1 MSSNINNDNIDST
14 YPIAGQDN
22 DSQGFRDNFSAI
34 KSNFVAT
41 KAELEDLQSKAIL
54 KSALTGG
61 TLSNDLGGNE
71 ISNGTHVNFHGK
83 SYTNSSTP
91 TSADIDVRNGSL
103 QVFQISDDSTLTF
116 RQWPTTGR
124 YANVRVHLRN
134 NAIAIDVGDSITV
147 GKRYTVDTV
156 GSTNF
161 VSMGADPTASIT
173 GSITGTTLTVTAVA
187 SGTLDT
193 NTYLSGTGITAGTK
207 INGLGSG
214 TGGTGTYTVDTSHPS
229 GTGSVAM
236 TGMTSGV
243 VFIATNKG
251 SGSGKVKPWKTVDL
265 LTDGVGNI
273 IPDSEF
279 TLPLLLKPDATV
291 DQVVEAWTYNGG
303 SKVFLNYIGN
313 LDQNEINYSTLNIGR
328 LNVQESTDSISPDTG
343 TAVITGGVGIGKT
356 LNVGGDVY
364 VSGRIV
370 VTGSGST
377 LNASANVEHLSD
389 VQDVVIVDP
398 RQGDVLKY
406 DPTGDGTW
414 TNTVDLIEYV
424 VTIPN
429 NTNPDPF
436 SFDGVDI
443 DQANLRFEIG
453 KKYRFN
459 LEHISNNGL
468 GLRFST
474 VPDTDPVVA
483 YANDFTGEENGVY
496 SYGTPGST
504 AGAYIELFVTE
515 NTPSPLY
522 VYAQDVGGPDTS
534 LMGMAWPIQV
544 AGGSIKVVRDYTAYR
559 SQNIIVDTTDGP
571 VTITLPVAPELGTTI
586 TIVDNG
592 HAATDN
598 ITIDPGNPGVTIN
611 GETGNIA
618 IAGNYGGVTLAS
630 DGTNWTALRVSYNGS
645 EDVAD
650 SGTIRLDTAVSYFA
664 TEGPESST
672 LAAGTEGQVKTLVM
686 KAFVGNMVVSVSNA
700 GWKVGGGT
708 GTITFDQIGDACT
721 LQFVDNKWFVI
732 GNNGCELDSMPAVIV
747 ESPGA
752 ANDTGK
758 AGDIAY
764 DPDYLYICVANNT
777 WKRVAIATWP

>member
-14 YPIAGQDN
+14 YPVAGQDN
-22 DSQGFRDNFSAI
+22 DSQGFRDNFAAI
-34 KSNFVAT
+34 KSNFVAAKT
-41 KAELEDLQSKAIL
+41 ELEDLQAKAIL
-54 KSALTGG
+54 KSALTGS
-61 TLSNDLGGNE
+61 TLSNDFGGSN
-71 ISNGTHVNFHGK
+71 ISNGTYTNFHGT

-91 TSADIDVRNGSL
+91 TSADIDVRVGSL
-103 QVFQISDDSTLTF
+103 QVFQITDDSTLTF
-116 RQWPTTGR
+116 RHWPTTGK
-124 YANVRVHLRN
+124 YANVRLHLRN
-134 NAIAIDVGDSITV
+134 NAIAIDVGDNVTV
-147 GKRYTVDTV
+147 GKRYTIDTV

-161 VSMGADPTASIT
+161 TTMGADPTATFT

-187 SGTLDT
+187 SGVLNT
-193 NTYLSGTGITAGTK
+193 NTYISGSGITAGTK

-214 TGGTGTYTVDTSHPS
+214 SGGTGTYTVDTSHPS
-229 GTGSVAM
+229 GTGSVDM
-236 TGMTSGV
+236 TGMTAGV

-251 SGSGKVKPWKTVDL
+251 SGSGKVKPWKTLNL
-265 LTDGVGNI
+265 LTDGVGEI
-273 IPDSEF
+273 IADSEF
-279 TLPLLLKPDATV
+279 SLPLLLKPDATV

-303 SKVFLNYIGN
+303 TKVFLNYIGN

-356 LNVGGDVY
+356 LNVGGDIY
-364 VSGRIV
+364 VSGKIV
-370 VTGSGST
+370 VTGEGST
-377 LNASANVEHLSD
+377 LNASSNVAHLAD
-389 VQDVVIVDP
+389 VQDVNIVDP

-406 DPTGDGTW
+406 DPTGDGSW
-414 TNTVDLIEYV
+414 TNTVDLTEYV

-436 SFDGVDI
+436 NFDGVPI
-443 DQANLRFEIG
+443 DQAALRFEIG

-459 LEHISNNGL
+459 LEDVSNSGL
-468 GLRFST
+468 GMRFST
-474 VPDTDPVVA
+474 VPDTDPIVA
-483 YANDFTGEENGVY
+483 YAHDYTGEANGVY

-522 VYAQDVGGPDTS
+522 LYARDIGGPDTS
-534 LMGMAWPIQV
+534 LMGKAWPIQV
-544 AGGSIKVVRDYTAYR
+544 AGGSIKVVRDYTASR
-559 SQNIIVDTTDGP
+559 SQSIIVDTTDGP
-571 VTITLPVAPELGTTI
+571 LTITLPVNPELGTTI

-592 HAATDN
+592 HAATN
-598 ITIDPGNPGVTIN
+598 SITVDPGNPSVTIN
-611 GETGNIA
+611 GETGTIA
-618 IAGNYGGVTLAS
+618 IAGNYGGVTLTS
-630 DGTNWTALRVSYNGS
+630 DGVNWTALRITYNGS

-650 SGTIRLDTAVSYFA
+650 SASIRLDTAVSYFA

-672 LAAGTEGQVKTLVM
+672 LAAGTEGQVKTLIM

-700 GWKVGGGT
+700 GWKIGGGT

-721 LQFVDNKWFVI
+721 LQFVSGHWYVI
-732 GNNGCELDSMPAVIV
+732 SNNGCELDSMPAVIV
-747 ESPGA
+747 DQPGA

-777 WKRVAIATWP
+777 WKRVAISTWP